1 MILSDINLLILLQ
14 SKIHSYKTIFTVR
27 CGKGCCIGKTFGQ
40 ISCALLQTNI
50 FGIYFQICQIRW
62 FAGCRSC
69 NMKLQLIQG
78 SLWLFFTNES
88 RNVAWSGE
96 IIQVFFRW
104 IKFSSESLKSSLS
117 VKFVVKIQRYNFSQA
132 VFCRHEI
139 HRSPVLCSAVNVV
152 LVQFKS

>member
-1 MILSDINLLILLQ
+1 MILYGISLLILLQ

-62 FAGCRSC
+62 FAGCRSYTWSC
-69 NMKLQLIQG
+69 SWKRGHSDSFSQM
-78 SLWLFFTNES
+78 
-88 RNVAWSGE
+88 NVGMLPDLEKSSKF
-96 IIQVFFRW
+96 FFRW

-117 VKFVVKIQRYNFSQA
+117 VKFVVKIQRYNFSQP
-132 VFCRHEI
+132 VFCWHEI

>member
-1 MILSDINLLILLQ
+1 MFRFILYLSNYSFAKYYVLYNHNNFGRGRGAGQEGAKTLQTYTQTGPSIIYRFFKMILYGINLLILLQ

-69 NMKLQLIQG
+69 NMKLQLIKG

-96 IIQVFFRW
+96 IIQVFF
-104 IKFSSESLKSSLS
+104 
-117 VKFVVKIQRYNFSQA
+117 
-132 VFCRHEI
+132 
-139 HRSPVLCSAVNVV
+139 
-152 LVQFKS
+152 